1 MNINSKLLNF
11 LVTAIILAAW
21 FMYSTCDSNTNE
33 DTPSGDGPEASF
45 TISPENPIVGQVVT
59 LNGTASTGEELTF
72 EWTIKD
78 APDESSASILITE
91 TGMAAI
97 IPDLPGTY
105 EIELCV
111 TDKNDNENC
120 LSKSF
125 DATEQVIIV
134 NAIAGNDTTID
145 IGEIAPLNGS
155 YSTPYD
161 ALLFTWSLLDKPSL
175 SLLTSESITPQ
186 FGITAA
192 FYMDEPGV
200 YEVELHVRY
209 KSDENIF
216 NTDIVLLTTNPPEI
230 EDFNPKTGPIGTPVT
245 IEGKNFSSD
254 LAGNTVEFNGVFAT
268 ITDASDSELTVTVP
282 QGATTGPIKV
292 IIEETG
298 EEVESDDNFVIDGN
312 PGNWSVV
319 LTGVGGLYDVTFVDQ
334 NTGIAVG
341 DAGGIYTTSDGGY
354 SWDQASSNTT
364 QNLRGVSFGN
374 SNTCYA
380 VGYYETILKST
391 DAGYSWNLLS
401 GGTIDYT
408 FNAVCFID
416 ESIGYIAGD
425 NSVLYTEDGG
435 TNWEDRSPSYGGSRI
450 DIFFMDTIGFV
461 VGGGAIFH
469 TENAGITW
477 NHAQSGYYNTTYSG
491 VHFITPYKGWVVGG
505 LVSPLGEAHIA
516 HTVDGGITY
525 NPQPHGVQEELFD
538 VHFVNE
544 HGLVVG
550 ANGTILQTSDG
561 GENWQQ
567 ENAGEPY
574 FLRAVYLF
582 ESNAAIVVGYSP
594 GQGGKILRKN

>member
-1 MNINSKLLNF
+1 VS
-11 LVTAIILAAW
+11 
-21 FMYSTCDSNTNE
+21 E
-33 DTPSGDGPEASF
+33 DD
-45 TISPENPIVGQVVT
+45 
-59 LNGTASTGEELTF
+59 
-72 EWTIKD
+72 
-78 APDESSASILITE
+78 
-91 TGMAAI
+91 
-97 IPDLPGTY
+97 
-105 EIELCV
+105 
-111 TDKNDNENC
+111 
-120 LSKSF
+120 
-125 DATEQVIIV
+125 
-134 NAIAGNDTTID
+134 
-145 IGEIAPLNGS
+145 
-155 YSTPYD
+155 
-161 ALLFTWSLLDKPSL
+161 
-175 SLLTSESITPQ
+175 
-186 FGITAA
+186 
-192 FYMDEPGV
+192 
-200 YEVELHVRY
+200 
-209 KSDENIF
+209 
-216 NTDIVLLTTNPPEI
+216 
-230 EDFNPKTGPIGTPVT
+230 
-245 IEGKNFSSD
+245 
-254 LAGNTVEFNGVFAT
+254 
-268 ITDASDSELTVTVP
+268 
-282 QGATTGPIKV
+282 
-292 IIEETG
+292 
-298 EEVESDDNFVIDGN
+298 FVIDGN
-312 PGNWSVV
+312 SNNWSVV

-364 QNLRGVSFGN
+364 QNLRGVSYGN

-561 GENWQQ
+561 GENWQ
-567 ENAGEPY
+567 
-574 FLRAVYLF
+574 LKL
-582 ESNAAIVVGYSP
+582 S
-594 GQGGKILRKN
+594 L